1 MCRPAPD
8 PEPTLFTAIQVAG
21 PMPVKVGFV
30 GAGTI
35 GANSIFATLAL
46 TDRITEIAVVD
57 VVEAAAVGRAM
68 DLNTAAVAF
77 GRRTRVHGGT
87 DYALL
92 RGASVVVVSAG
103 LPRKP
108 GMTRADLLS
117 KNITILKDVCA
128 NVRRNAPDCV
138 LLLVTNPVDILLYI
152 AWKELG
158 FPRER
163 VIGMTSLHD
172 SSRFTDIVRD
182 ATGDRD
188 VRATILG
195 EHGETM
201 FVSPTLSSPK
211 LKGGD
216 WEAWEK
222 TTRGRAMEIIER
234 VGATAY
240 APGACTGRMVKAI
253 VEDTHEEIPTGV
265 ILMGE
270 YGHRDVATGVPAV
283 LGRGGLVRVVQ
294 YDLSAVE
301 KAKLEVTV
309 KAVKEKIAEGLHILA
324 NPPAPTP
331 APAPKTA

>member
-1 MCRPAPD
+1 M
-8 PEPTLFTAIQVAG
+8 T
-21 PMPVKVGFV
+21 KVGFV

-46 TDRITEIAVVD
+46 TDRIDEIAVVD
-57 VVEAAAVGRAM
+57 IAEPAAVGRAM
-68 DLNTAAVAF
+68 DLNTASVAF

-92 RGASVVVVSAG
+92 KGSHIVVVSAG
-103 LPRKP
+103 MPRKP
-108 GMTRADLLS
+108 GMTRADLLGI
-117 KNITILKDVCA
+117 NIKILKTVCA
-128 NVRRNAPDCV
+128 QVKQHAPGCIF
-138 LLLVTNPVDILLYI
+138 LLVTNPVDILQFI
-152 AWKELG
+152 CWKELG
-158 FPRER
+158 FAREK

-172 SSRFTDIVRD
+172 SARFTDIVRD
-182 ATGDRD
+182 ATGDRT

-201 FVSPTLSSPK
+201 FVAPTLSSSQ

-216 WEAWEK
+216 WDAWEK

-253 VEDTHEEIPTGV
+253 VEDTHEEIPTGC
-265 ILMGE
+265 ILNGE
-270 YGHRDVATGVPAV
+270 YGQKDVAVGVPAV

-294 YDLSAVE
+294 YELTAAE
-301 KAKLEVTV
+301 KAKMEITV
-309 KAVKEKIAEGLHILA
+309 KAVKEKIAEGLQILA
-324 NPPAPTP
+324 SPPA
-331 APAPKTA
+331 ATASPSKAM

>member
-1 MCRPAPD
+1 M
-8 PEPTLFTAIQVAG
+8 
-21 PMPVKVGFV
+21 VKVGFV

-35 GANSIFATLAL
+35 GANSIFASLML
-46 TDRITEIAVVD
+46 TDRIDEVAVVD
-57 VVEAAAVGRAM
+57 IAEAAAVGRAM
-68 DLNTAAVAF
+68 DLNTASVAF
-77 GRRTRVHGGT
+77 GRRTKVTGST
-87 DYALL
+87 DYATLKGSDL
-92 RGASVVVVSAG
+92 VVVSAG
-103 LPRKP
+103 VPRKP
-108 GMTRADLLS
+108 GMTRADLLGI
-117 KNITILKDVCA
+117 NIKILKSVCA
-128 NVRRNAPDCV
+128 EVKKNAPNCV
-138 LLLVTNPVDILLYI
+138 FLLVSNPVDILLYI
-152 AWKELG
+152 CWKELG
-158 FPRER
+158 LPRER

-172 SSRFTDIVRD
+172 SARFTDIVRD
-182 ATGDRD
+182 ATGDRN

-201 FVSPTLSSPK
+201 FVSPTLSSPE

-222 TTRGRAMEIIER
+222 KTRGRAMEIIER

-270 YGHRDVATGVPAV
+270 YGHKDVATGVPAV

-309 KAVKEKIAEGLHILA
+309 KAVKEKIAEGLQILA

-331 APAPKTA
+331 TPAAPPKA

>member
-1 MCRPAPD
+1 M
-8 PEPTLFTAIQVAG
+8 T
-21 PMPVKVGFV
+21 KVGFV

-46 TDRITEIAVVD
+46 TDRIDEIAVVD
-57 VVEAAAVGRAM
+57 IAEPAAVGRAM
-68 DLNTAAVAF
+68 DLNTASVAF

-92 RGASVVVVSAG
+92 KGADVVVVSAG
-103 LPRKP
+103 VPRKP
-108 GMTRADLLS
+108 GMTRADLLGI
-117 KNITILKDVCA
+117 NIKILKSVCA
-128 NVRRNAPDCV
+128 EVRKNAPNCV
-138 LLLVTNPVDILLYI
+138 FLLVSNPVDILLYI
-152 AWKELG
+152 CWKELG
-158 FPRER
+158 LPRER

-182 ATGDRD
+182 ATGDRT

-201 FVSPTLSSPK
+201 FVSPTLSSPS
-211 LKGGD
+211 LAGGNWD
-216 WEAWEK
+216 AWEK

-265 ILMGE
+265 ILQGE
-270 YGHRDVATGVPAV
+270 YGHRDTATGLPAV
-283 LGRGGLVRVVQ
+283 IGKGGLVRIVE
-294 YDLSAVE
+294 YPLTATE
-301 KAKLEVTV
+301 KAKLDTTC
-309 KAVKEKIAEGLHILA
+309 KAVREKIEEGLAILA
-324 NPPAPTP
+324 APPAPV
-331 APAPKTA
+331 APKPA